1 MLKTTSECKGNKI
14 HLLKLKLNLKDDVS
28 VPFPKSKIPYIGSF
42 KSFPSKT
49 FLTKHHPRI
58 STTPPKQNVTLIRS
72 E

>member
-28 VPFPKSKIPYIGSF
+28 VPFPKSKIPYIESF

-49 FLTKHHPRI
+49 LLT
-58 STTPPKQNVTLIRS
+58 
-72 E
+72 